1 MSLQVGCLSFRQPY
15 AGLVL
20 NGLKTI
26 ETRWRPLL
34 SEFENCT
41 LAVHIAQKDWE
52 GSEWREVLTCRQGM
66 TCTQIDDLLD
76 SGERFGRGVVAGLV
90 EVGETWV
97 YPDSLPREEMLALEA
112 AALLTGL
119 EEKHL
124 TRLSFPRWLKEPM
137 YARGHKDIWTIDIP
151 LALLPALPPAP
162 HRTVCA

>member
-52 GSEWREVLTCRQGM
+52 GSEWREVLTCQQGIA
-66 TCTQIDDLLD
+66 CSQIDDLLE
-76 SGERFGRGVVAGLV
+76 SGERFGRGVVAGNWACC
-90 EVGETWV
+90 ET
-97 YPDSLPREEMLALEA
+97 Y
-112 AALLTGL
+112 
-119 EEKHL
+119 H
-124 TRLSFPRWLKEPM
+124 
-137 YARGHKDIWTIDIP
+137 
-151 LALLPALPPAP
+151 
-162 HRTVCA
+162 